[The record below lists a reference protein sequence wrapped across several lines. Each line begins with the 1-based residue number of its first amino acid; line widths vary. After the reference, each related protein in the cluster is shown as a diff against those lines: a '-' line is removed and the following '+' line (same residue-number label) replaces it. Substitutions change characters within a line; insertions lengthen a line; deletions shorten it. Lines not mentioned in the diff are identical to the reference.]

1 MAVDKAIDSTEFDSK
16 LKDVADAIRTAGG
29 TTATMSFPTGMVDAI
44 SSLSSGG
51 GGTEELS
58 ALMKIFG
65 CSDYEI
71 SVVQQDTTYPLQHIN
86 IPITNETLK
95 SSLRLILIP
104 GTNSLFPP
112 NNVKKA
118 PILKAVPSGIN
129 VHGFYGYIWPNLPEG
144 LGIKMDSIVALLY
157 DTNSDVYPYH
167 TGNSFTQDGTAFL
180 LENNVLTICFE
191 KLDFSAAEFY
201 FSDIIGTKVLLMGG
215 NVQ

>member
-16 LKDVADAIRTAGG
+16 LTTVADAIRTAGG

-58 ALMKIFG
+58 ALLKIFG

-71 SVVQQDTTYPLQHIN
+71 SVVQEDAAYTLQRIK
-86 IPITNETLK
+86 IPITNEILK

-104 GTNSLFPP
+104 GADSLFPV
-112 NNVKKA
+112 NTVNKA
-118 PILKAVPSGIN
+118 PVLRARPSVVDLFGFFAYRWPITPDGAVMRYNSTVMLFHNI
-129 VHGFYGYIWPNLPEG
+129 F
-144 LGIKMDSIVALLY
+144 DSFSY
-157 DTNSDVYPYH
+157 T
-167 TGNSFTQDGTAFL
+167 TGNSFIQDGTAFL
-180 LENNVLTICFE
+180 FENNLLTVRFE
-191 KLDFSAAEFY
+191 TFDVGYTEFNFSY
-201 FSDIIGTKVLLMGG
+201 IMGTKVLLMGG

>member
-16 LKDVADAIRTAGG
+16 LTTVADAIRTAGG

-58 ALMKIFG
+58 TLMKIFG

-71 SVVQQDTTYPLQHIN
+71 SVVQEGAAYTLQRIK
-86 IPITNETLK
+86 IPITNEILK

-104 GTNSLFPP
+104 GTNSLFPV
-112 NNVKKA
+112 NTVRKA
-118 PILKAVPSGIN
+118 PVLRGPSAVYLF
-129 VHGFYGYIWPNLPEG
+129 GFFAYRWPITPDG
-144 LGIKMDSIVALLY
+144 AVMKY
-157 DTNSDVYPYH
+157 NSTVMVFHNIFESFSYT
-167 TGNSFTQDGTAFL
+167 TGNSFIQDGTAFL
-180 LENNVLTICFE
+180 FENNVLTICF
-191 KLDFSAAEFY
+191 DNFDISYSEFV
-201 FSDIIGTKVLLMGG
+201 FNDILGTKVLLMGG

>member
-16 LKDVADAIRTAGG
+16 LTIVADAIRTAGG

-71 SVVQQDTTYPLQHIN
+71 SVVQQDTTHPLQHIN

-118 PILKAVPSGIN
+118 PILKAGSGIH

-144 LGIKMDSIVALLY
+144 FGTKMDSIVALLY
-157 DTNSDVYPYH
+157 DSRSDAYPYH
-167 TGNSFTQDGTAFL
+167 TGNSFTQNGTAFL
-180 LENNVLTICFE
+180 LENNLLTICFE
-191 KLDFSAAEFY
+191 KLDFSASEFY
-201 FSDIIGTKVLLMGG
+201 CSDIIGTKVLLMGG